1 MSFLFASIE
10 VFKSLNLHSIPPM
23 NKPVDHLLASMKNL
37 RLKEDERKDTREVL
51 EARIRFPHAFR
62 ILDAAASEV
71 SLLPSEKQLARVG
84 LTEAIHRCKRVY
96 GFDIFAAFSLKRF
109 VALFSAVLIAFS
121 TGGGVLAYAAEEAL
135 PGDALY
141 PVKVSLSEPAI
152 ALFHRTPQAKAR
164 WAEKKL
170 ERRLREAEKLALRAS
185 VDPEI
190 EETITLSMEHAEQEA
205 ERNSL
210 SLGEEERREEF
221 AERLRQMKE
230 RQRNVVGRF
239 KEKRMKKSEI
249 RLLEKERDDVDDE
262 EESREDRT
270 RGEKLRVF
278 LSGSGEV
285 RKGRSFSSSA
295 VREKILKQTEKMRE
309 DDDKPFRIRLETEKP
324 LSPKFREII
333 RSPEDSPTEDREH
346 LSEDAMKELR
356 KGSKDKL
363 RLKNSL

>member
-1 MSFLFASIE
+1 MS
-10 VFKSLNLHSIPPM
+10 
-23 NKPVDHLLASMKNL
+23 KPVDHLLASMKNL

-96 GFDIFAAFSLKRF
+96 GFDIFATFFLKRF

-121 TGGGVLAYAAEEAL
+121 TGGGVLVYAAEEAL

-141 PVKVSLSEPAI
+141 SVKVSLSEPAI
-152 ALFHRTPQAKAR
+152 ALFYRTPQAKAR

-190 EETITLSMEHAEQEA
+190 EETITLSMEHAEKEA

-210 SLGEEERREEF
+210 SLEEEEKRGEF

-249 RLLEKERDDVDDE
+249 RRLEEKIHDVDDE
-262 EESREDRT
+262 EEARKDRT
-270 RGEKLRVF
+270 NGEKSPIF

-285 RKGRSFSSSA
+285 RRERRFSSSVERGEGSRQGKKA
-295 VREKILKQTEKMRE
+295 RE
-309 DDDKPFRIRLETEKP
+309 DEDRPLRIRLEREKP

-333 RSPEDSPTEDREH
+333 RSPEDSPMEDREN
-346 LSEDAMKELR
+346 LSEDATKELR